1 MLEGSDFPLSENPTI
16 AELARELLLYRMRE
30 YSEAMCASW
39 LSCAEYDI
47 WELGESGR
55 SDPKEAAWLRRIAL
69 DCRKL
74 SAMASGWW
82 VYDSNAKAA
91 GENAWSGQ
99 NPHFITLTEWKERYA
114 AWCKNRLHL
123 LRDQAREAAE
133 RGMEPE
139 AAARWAKV
147 PAGDQAAFLQN
158 QVWCAHCRTCQ
169 PLHPS
174 GGCTAFISKG
184 LWITGT
190 CPDCGGLLQTEYRG
204 EAAAG

>member
-1 MLEGSDFPLSENPTI
+1 MLEGSNTPLSENPTL
-16 AELARELLLYRMRE
+16 AELARELLLYKMQE

-47 WELGESGR
+47 WELGEPG
-55 SDPKEAAWLRRIAL
+55 AANPEELPWLRQNGL

-74 SAMASGWW
+74 GELASGWW
-82 VYDSNAKAA
+82 VYDTARQRA
-91 GENAWSGQ
+91 E
-99 NPHFITLTEWKERYA
+99 NPHFISLTEWKERYA

-123 LRDQAREAAE
+123 LRDRAREAAE

>member
-1 MLEGSDFPLSENPTI
+1 MLEGSNIPLSENPTL
-16 AELARELLLYRMRE
+16 AELARELLLYRMQE
-30 YSEAMCASW
+30 YSDAMCASW
-39 LSCAEYDI
+39 LSNAEFDI
-47 WELGESGR
+47 WELGEPGASNPRGPDWQR
-55 SDPKEAAWLRRIAL
+55 QNGL

-74 SAMASGWW
+74 GELAFGWW
-82 VYDSNAKAA
+82 VYDSRPQA
-91 GENAWSGQ
+91 GESGWTGN
-99 NPHFITLTEWKERYA
+99 NPHFISLTEWKERYA

-123 LRDQAREAAE
+123 LRDRAREAAE

-158 QVWCAHCRTCQ
+158 RVWCAHCRTCQ